1 MQNQFSIIN
10 QKIDQIIYRIEPR
23 KRHKTNKP
31 ISDKKYPHEIENLR
45 KDFKQLFDKRIELDS
60 DFSFNEMAA
69 EIRELFRGKRVA
81 TPTIKNFY
89 QRKTNPRR
97 KTIEAIQHWIVK
109 EKKIRRVKLKLIKIM
124 MI

>member
-1 MQNQFSIIN
+1 
-10 QKIDQIIYRIEPR
+10 
-23 KRHKTNKP
+23 
-31 ISDKKYPHEIENLR
+31 
-45 KDFKQLFDKRIELDS
+45 LDS

-69 EIRELFRGKRVA
+69 EIRELFRGKGVA